1 MIDITVN
8 EVLILV
14 VYIAL
19 SGIFS
24 ASETA
29 LISLSR
35 FKIRLFTKKNARGS
49 NSLKKLK
56 DNPHKMLITL
66 LICNNVVNIGAS
78 AFAAGL
84 AIRIWPENNPL
95 AYATGIMTFL
105 ILVFGEI
112 VPKNLATT
120 HSDKISLFI
129 APAIYTLSIILY
141 PLIIIFDFITV
152 KIFRVQPVRPKITE
166 EEIKNIVDIAKEE
179 GGIDKEEKEM
189 IQRIFKFD
197 DIDVDEIKVPRTD
210 MIMLNAKYDLKAALD
225 LIDKKHH
232 SRFPVYEENKDK
244 IVGTF
249 YFKDALEYIKKK
261 KFDISIE
268 KLMRKPLFVP
278 DTKKID
284 EMLKLFQKKK
294 QHMAIIVDEHGS
306 TSGIITVEDI
316 LEEIVGEIV
325 DETEKFEPGIR
336 KLDKN
341 IYKVLGKA
349 DIEDINKELKTDL
362 KVCEDYDTLSG
373 YILKKIGRIPEE
385 EEEIELKKIVITIN
399 RVENNRIIDVIV
411 KKK

>member
-316 LEEIVGEIV
+316 LEEIV
-325 DETEKFEPGIR
+325 
-336 KLDKN
+336 
-341 IYKVLGKA
+341 
-349 DIEDINKELKTDL
+349 
-362 KVCEDYDTLSG
+362 
-373 YILKKIGRIPEE
+373 
-385 EEEIELKKIVITIN
+385 
-399 RVENNRIIDVIV
+399 
-411 KKK
+411 